1 VEEHRE
7 KQMETEPSLFYFQK
21 HSFGL
26 TELLP
31 DSSHISQREERGK
44 KNADL
49 QSCFERK
56 RNTLGM
62 SDASM
67 KGQNL
72 APLVADLTV
81 TRTSSEIGKFNKTL
95 ALVCAILSFSK
106 ECIFL
111 I

>member
-1 VEEHRE
+1 
-7 KQMETEPSLFYFQK
+7 
-21 HSFGL
+21 
-26 TELLP
+26 
-31 DSSHISQREERGK
+31 
-44 KNADL
+44 
-49 QSCFERK
+49 
-56 RNTLGM
+56 
-62 SDASM
+62 M